1 MFFSI
6 STLSKL
12 KLILN
17 HALISLHIIEKKFF
31 WQRALLYYKTFK
43 MIEINAFKY
52 SKKSIVNSPK
62 IVLSAIMGVEVI
74 LIKN

>member
-1 MFFSI
+1 M
-6 STLSKL
+6 L
-12 KLILN
+12 
-17 HALISLHIIEKKFF
+17 
-31 WQRALLYYKTFK
+31 TFK
-43 MIEINAFKY
+43 MREINAFKY